1 MAITKETVVD
11 KCEVLGD
18 YKQLQVRTATRIK
31 EDGVLLS
38 ETYHRHVVEPGDD
51 LSGEDALVRSVG
63 GAVHTSDVITAWDA
77 YQASIAIPA
86 DSALPA

>member
-1 MAITKETVVD
+1 MAITKEILVD

-18 YKQLQVRTATRIK
+18 WKQLQVRTATRIK

-51 LSGEDALVRSVG
+51 LSGEDALVQSVG
-63 GAVHTSDVITAWDA
+63 GVVHTSDVITAWND

-86 DSALPA
+86 DSAP

>member
-38 ETYHRHVVEPGDD
+38 ETYHRHVVVPGDD

-63 GAVHTSDVITAWDA
+63 EAVHTSDVISAWND
-77 YQASIAIPA
+77 YMESIA
-86 DSALPA
+86 LPS

>member
-1 MAITKETVVD
+1 MAITKEIVVD

-38 ETYHRHVVEPGDD
+38 TSYHRHVVAPGDD
-51 LSGEDALVRSVG
+51 LSGEDALVQAVG
-63 GAVHTSDVITAWDA
+63 AAVHTSAVIAA
-77 YQASIAIPA
+77 YAAMLAAQA
-86 DSALPA
+86 

>member
-38 ETYHRHVVEPGDD
+38 ETYHRHVVAPGDD
-51 LSGEDALVRSVG
+51 LSGEDALVRSIG
-63 GAVHTSDVITAWDA
+63 ELVHTSDVISEWND
-77 YQASIAIPA
+77 YMESIA
-86 DSALPA
+86 LPS

>member
-38 ETYHRHVVEPGDD
+38 ETYHRHVVAPGDD
-51 LSGEDALVRSVG
+51 LSEEDALVRSIG
-63 GAVHTSDVITAWDA
+63 ELVHTSDVISAWND
-77 YQASIAIPA
+77 YMESIA
-86 DSALPA
+86 LPS

>member
-31 EDGVLLS
+31 EDGVVLS
-38 ETYHRHVVEPGDD
+38 ETYHRHVVVPGDD

-63 GAVHTSDVITAWDA
+63 EAVHTSDVISAWND
-77 YQASIAIPA
+77 YMESIA
-86 DSALPA
+86 LPS

>member
-38 ETYHRHVVEPGDD
+38 ETYHRHVVAPGDD
-51 LSGEDALVRSVG
+51 LSEEDALVRSIG
-63 GAVHTSDVITAWDA
+63 ELVHTSDVISEWID
-77 YQASIAIPA
+77 YMESIA
-86 DSALPA
+86 LPS

>member
-1 MAITKETVVD
+1 MAITKEIVVD

-51 LSGEDALVRSVG
+51 LSGEDALVQSIG
-63 GAVHTSDVITAWDA
+63 GLVHTSAVITAWND
-77 YQASIAIPA
+77 YMESIAVPA
-86 DSALPA
+86 DLAP

>member
-11 KCEVLGD
+11 RCEVLGD

-51 LSGEDALVRSVG
+51 LSGEDALVQSVG
-63 GAVHTSDVITAWDA
+63 AAVHTSAVITAWNNFV
-77 YQASIAIPA
+77 ASRVIPA
-86 DSALPA
+86 APESSE

>member
-38 ETYHRHVVEPGDD
+38 ETYHRHVVAPGDD

-63 GAVHTSDVITAWDA
+63 EAVHTSDVISAWND
-77 YQASIAIPA
+77 YMESIA
-86 DSALPA
+86 LPS

>member
-1 MAITKETVVD
+1 MAITKEIVVD

-38 ETYHRHVVEPGDD
+38 ETYHRHVVHPGDD
-51 LSGEDALVRSVG
+51 LSGEDALVRSIG
-63 GAVHTSDVITAWDA
+63 ELVHTSAAITAWNA
-77 YQASIAIPA
+77 YQASIAMPTE
-86 DSALPA
+86 

>member
-38 ETYHRHVVEPGDD
+38 ETYHRHVVAPGDD
-51 LSGEDALVRSVG
+51 LSEEDALVRSIG
-63 GAVHTSDVITAWDA
+63 ELVHTSDVISEWND
-77 YQASIAIPA
+77 YMESIA
-86 DSALPA
+86 LPS

>member
-38 ETYHRHVVEPGDD
+38 ETYHRHVVAPGDD
-51 LSGEDALVRSVG
+51 LSEEDALVRSIG
-63 GAVHTSDVITAWDA
+63 DLVHTSDVISEWND
-77 YQASIAIPA
+77 YMESIA
-86 DSALPA
+86 LPS